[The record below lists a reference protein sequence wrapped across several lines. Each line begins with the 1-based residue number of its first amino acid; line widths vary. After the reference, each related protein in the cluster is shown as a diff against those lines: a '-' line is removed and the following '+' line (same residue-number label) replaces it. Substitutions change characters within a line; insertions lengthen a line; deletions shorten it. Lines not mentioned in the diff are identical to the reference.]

1 MNNLTS
7 DVFICIITVH
17 EILTSGYLSREA
29 MLNRFDLV
37 KIAQARIEDGEVL
50 LNSNRYD
57 GAVYL
62 CGYAV
67 EIALK
72 ERICRTLGWLGYPS
86 TNREFANYQSF
97 ITHNLS
103 VLLSLSGSEKKIKT
117 KFLAEWSVVAEWD
130 PEMRYKPVGSA
141 NKQEAELM
149 IDSSKKLLSA
159 L

>member
-1 MNNLTS
+1 
-7 DVFICIITVH
+7 
-17 EILTSGYLSREA
+17 
-29 MLNRFDLV
+29 MLDRSELK

-50 LNSNRYD
+50 LSSHRYD

-72 ERICRTLGWLGYPS
+72 KRICRTLGWPGYPS
-86 TNREFANYQSF
+86 TRREFANYQSF
-97 ITHNLS
+97 RTHNLG
-103 VLLSLSGSEKKIKT
+103 VLLSLSGSEQKIKT
-117 KFLAEWSVVAEWD
+117 NFLAEWSVVAEWD
-130 PEMRYKPVGSA
+130 PEMRYKPIGSA

-149 IDSSKKLLSA
+149 IDSSRKLLSV